1 MKMNRGLFNRV
12 LIAALILMS
21 GLALMP
27 YVDLPQTTLGWEQ
40 FAGVYTPELAVEPEL
55 GRSGSTFTGMGIN
68 YPVNSLATIYVDG
81 DPLGTMM
88 TDGNGS
94 ATFYINTIGS
104 DIAIY
109 NVTLE
114 VDINASATDSFEL
127 DADGPLI
134 PPPPDPSGPIFFL
147 NQVTYLPSIVKN

>member
-1 MKMNRGLFNRV
+1 M
-12 LIAALILMS
+12 
-21 GLALMP
+21 
-27 YVDLPQTTLGWEQ
+27 
-40 FAGVYTPELAVEPEL
+40 
-55 GRSGSTFTGMGIN
+55 GSN

-81 DPLGTMM
+81 DPLGTVM

-109 NVTLE
+109 NITLE

-134 PPPPDPSGPIFFL
+134 PPPPDPSGPLFFL